1 MGMALILDWVVDNW
15 VTLAASFPVLAAV
28 LAWAVDRLGKLWPI
42 VKELYRA
49 LHDKEL
55 SDRELATIVWML
67 AATLIGLTSK
77 PNYKLLAYAPD
88 HQIALL
94 KARKFIP
101 ASYRPKVRA
110 ATLS

>member
-1 MGMALILDWVVDNW
+1 MSIALILDLAVDNW
-15 VTLAASFPVLAAV
+15 GKLATAFPVLIAV
-28 LAWAVDRLGKLWPI
+28 LAWVVDRLGKLWPI
-42 VKELYRA
+42 TKELYRA

-77 PNYKLLAYAPD
+77 PNYKLLGYAPD

-101 ASYRPKVRA
+101 ASYRPRVRA